1 MLNIAYW
8 NIHGFSQSKVDDNIE
23 FFSSLCQ
30 KYDVICFSETMQDS
44 PSNLPGFAPPFILNA
59 KKIKKRGRKSGGL
72 MVFVKKIF
80 INILLKS
87 DNSMWIKL
95 KML

>member
-30 KYDVICFSETMQDS
+30 KYDVICFPETMQDS
-44 PSNLPGFAPPFILNA
+44 PCNLPGFASPFML
-59 KKIKKRGRKSGGL
+59 KR
-72 MVFVKKIF
+72 
-80 INILLKS
+80 
-87 DNSMWIKL
+87 
-95 KML
+95 